1 MSNDNNKR
9 LAKNTI
15 FLYFRMAFLMCIGLY
30 TSRVVLRTLGI
41 EDYGTY
47 NLVGSIVLMFG
58 FLNAT
63 LSTSTQRFLNIE
75 IGKGDTRKLKEVF
88 SNSLFLHLIL
98 VGIIFLLAETVGLW
112 YVIDI
117 AVIPPGR
124 EDAAVWVYQFS
135 IIAACIQIIQLPF
148 MATIIA
154 HEKMNAYAYISIFE
168 GLAKLLI
175 VYLIQ
180 VLEYDKLIMYGL
192 FVLIVH
198 ICVAIFYNIYC
209 QKHFSEAR
217 FRVSVNKPMLKE
229 MLGFSGW
236 NLTGNLAFACNTQGL
251 NIVLNAF
258 FGTVVNAARGI
269 AFQIQALITQF
280 ANNFQIAVKP
290 QVVKYYAAGQLREM
304 EKLVINSAKY
314 SAFMMIVLVVPVIIN
329 IKELLTL
336 WLGEYPA
343 YTPIFVTIIL
353 MRCIIA
359 TITNNILMVV
369 HATGYLKN
377 ISICAGILLL
387 LVLPISYIMLLLG
400 FNPAIVFVIDLVAAM
415 GEAAIELYF
424 MNKYINFPVKKFC
437 KEVYLK
443 IIFIL
448 ATIYLLTYLIYH
460 FVNDLGNIYTLLIVL
475 PSSVIISLLIIYTL
489 GLNSD
494 ARKNVTRM
502 IKSKIGRRKSM
513 PI

>member
-9 LAKNTI
+9 LAKNTV

-75 IGKGDTRKLKEVF
+75 IGKGDTQKLKEVF
-88 SNSLFLHLIL
+88 SNSLFLHLML

-124 EDAAVWVYQFS
+124 EEAAVWVYQFS

-168 GLAKLLI
+168 GIAKLLI

-180 VLEYDKLIMYGL
+180 VLDYDKLVMYGL
-192 FVLIVH
+192 FVLTVH
-198 ICVAIFYNIYC
+198 ICVAFFYNIYC

-236 NLTGNLAFACNTQGL
+236 NLTGNLTFACNTQGL

-258 FGTVVNAARGI
+258 FGTVVNAARGV
-269 AFQIQALITQF
+269 AFQIQALVTQF

-290 QVVKYYAAGQLREM
+290 QIIKYYAAGQLDEM
-304 EKLVINSAKY
+304 YKLVTRSAKY
-314 SAFMMIVLVVPVIIN
+314 SAFMMIVIVVPVIIN

-336 WLGEYPA
+336 WLGEYPP

-353 MRCIIA
+353 IRCIVS
-359 TITNNILMVV
+359 TITNNIIMVV
-369 HATGYLKN
+369 HASGYLKN
-377 ISICAGILLL
+377 ISICAGTLLL

-400 FNPAIVFVIDLVAAM
+400 FSPATVFVVDLVAAI
-415 GEAAIELYF
+415 GEAFIELYF
-424 MNKYINFPVKKFC
+424 MNKYIKFPVKKFC
-437 KEVYLK
+437 KEVYIK
-443 IIFIL
+443 VFFIL
-448 ATIYLLTYLIYH
+448 ATMYLLTYLIYH

-494 ARKNVTRM
+494 ERKNIITM
-502 IKSKIGRRKSM
+502 IKSKIKR
-513 PI
+513 